1 MLAKIVR
8 KLNRKVGNETYYKY
22 LAPISTKQMDELGWN
37 EETQIKTSIKNKKL
51 IIEEEIERK

>member
-22 LAPISTKQMDELGWN
+22 LAPISTKQMEELGWDEN
-37 EETQIKTSIKNKKL
+37 TQIKTEIKNKKL
-51 IIEEEIERK
+51 IVEKE